1 MSIVLKIRLYKT
13 LVLSVLLYNVEIW
26 GPQLTKSRMAQ
37 LEAFHRSNLKRII
50 MVNKKFP
57 NDAVYFISGEMTI
70 ESIVRGRVLKFLLKF
85 RDRSDHKNVKL
96 FIPVVKD
103 LLSTASTRYCKFVAN
118 ILQIVQ
124 HTKENYF
131 DRDYQLRSFS
141 HYSKVLSDHFFMTL
155 RNNMVVNT
163 KLGFLNC
170 YFQGPGPFQF
180 LTKPL
185 NSCARRN
192 VINFI
197 GGCHHLRVETGRWY
211 AVPRPQRVCL
221 FCPVACVEDE
231 THSIL
236 YCESF

>member
-1 MSIVLKIRLYKT
+1 
-13 LVLSVLLYNVEIW
+13 
-26 GPQLTKSRMAQ
+26 
-37 LEAFHRSNLKRII
+37 
-50 MVNKKFP
+50 
-57 NDAVYFISGEMTI
+57 
-70 ESIVRGRVLKFLLKF
+70 
-85 RDRSDHKNVKL
+85 
-96 FIPVVKD
+96 
-103 LLSTASTRYCKFVAN
+103 
-118 ILQIVQ
+118 
-124 HTKENYF
+124 
-131 DRDYQLRSFS
+131 
-141 HYSKVLSDHFFMTL
+141 MTL
-155 RNNMVVNT
+155 RNNMAVNT

-170 YFQGPGPFQF
+170 FFQGPGPFQF

-236 YCESF
+236 YCESFSTLREDLMREVRRCFPRLRIPVAGQYQMEDEEDERQFLRIIFLQSNDNRVTKKLVCLINQIVTKRRGSAKDWLNPRWREPNLANVILALIIVVLHKTLGYGPTVCPWLLFIFVYSFCWTAAGSLISIVSFDHTWCLWHLNLKS